1 MKSLL
6 SISILSVML
15 SMCGGK
21 KDGATEVKGGP
32 DDATQTTGQ
41 ESVAPVTDETETPQ
55 KPELT
60 EMPDTAKRQIIEHGA
75 PDKSRND
82 SVKAAK
88 TKGKF

>member
-21 KDGATEVKGGP
+21 KEGATEVKGGP
-32 DDATQTTGQ
+32 GDATPTIEQEVDKSTTPA
-41 ESVAPVTDETETPQ
+41 EETPQ
-55 KPELT
+55 KPEVI

-75 PDKSRND
+75 PDKARND
-82 SVKAAK
+82 SVKDAK

>member
-1 MKSLL
+1 
-6 SISILSVML
+6 ML

-21 KDGATEVKGGP
+21 KDGATEAQGGP
-32 DDATQTTGQ
+32 GDATPPTEQKTVST
-41 ESVAPVTDETETPQ
+41 VTDETETPQ

-75 PDKSRND
+75 PDKARND
-82 SVKAAK
+82 SVKDAK